1 MLCFGSFV
9 VRNPLLH
16 TPHPRT
22 LRPRNLD
29 LNPRCYNPGRSG
41 NLGPSP
47 LSHFAEDIYKIKYS
61 KLLLI

>member
-16 TPHPRT
+16 IPHPRT

-47 LSHFAEDIYKIKYS
+47 LSHFAEDIYK
-61 KLLLI
+61 